1 MDNLEKIERYL
12 NGSMLSKEKKEFDT
26 LLKNNSKLLAEVVLV
41 KEINEAILDDEAEEF
56 RQTLKKI
63 INPDQESKPINKS
76 LINALKIP
84 LAASVIIL
92 VGLSLY
98 NIFIH
103 QDTSKLFSNFYKPY
117 STDISTRSAA
127 KMKDNIQLS
136 YYLYQ
141 EGDYESSYEM
151 LKNYTIKNFDDQTA
165 RFYLGLNALQLQ
177 YYKLAIDEFTMVE
190 QDTVSPFALHAR
202 WYLAMAYLKE
212 GNIKSARHFLQKLTD
227 EDNMYSYR
235 ARKILK
241 KLKS

>member
-103 QDTSKLFSNFYKPY
+103 QDSSKLFSNFYKPY
-117 STDISTRSAA
+117 STDISTRSAE

>member
-12 NGSMLSKEKKEFDT
+12 NGSMLSEEKKEFDT

-103 QDTSKLFSNFYKPY
+103 QDSSKLFSNFYKPY
-117 STDISTRSAA
+117 STDISTRSAE

>member
-12 NGSMLSKEKKEFDT
+12 NGSMLSEEKKEFDT

-103 QDTSKLFSNFYKPY
+103 QDSSKLFSNFYKPY
-117 STDISTRSAA
+117 STDISTRSAE

-212 GNIKSARHFLQKLTD
+212 GNIKSARHFFQKLTD

>member
-26 LLKNNSKLLAEVVLV
+26 LLKNNTKLSAEVVLV

-177 YYKLAIDEFTMVE
+177 YYKMAIDEFTMVE

>member
-12 NGSMLSKEKKEFDT
+12 NGSMLSEEKKEFDT

-177 YYKLAIDEFTMVE
+177 YYKMAIDEFTMVE

-212 GNIKSARHFLQKLTD
+212 GNIKSARHFFQKLTD